1 MTPESKIP
9 VPEQSG
15 FGLQNLPYCVFS
27 TLNGTPKAGMALGDQ
42 IIDLSAL
49 AESGVFDSIHQNL
62 IAVFN
67 QATLNEYIGLGK
79 IITNAV
85 RLKVQTLFTKGNT
98 EVTDIE
104 KYTLPQTEVS
114 YHLPIAIGDYTDFYS
129 SKYHAFNVGVM
140 FRGAENALMPNY
152 LHLPVGYHGR
162 ASSIVVSGTPL
173 HRPWGQ
179 VKPADA
185 DLPTFTTSKQLDFEL
200 EMAYVIGKENG
211 LGNPVTTTEAKD
223 YVFGFMLFN
232 DWSARDIQSWEYVP
246 LGPFLGKNFGSS
258 LAPFIVTAEAL
269 EPAKTDLPT
278 QTPAVLQY
286 LEVDQK
292 SAYDIELEVAIQP
305 NGGEETIISRSNTK
319 YLYWSVQQQIA
330 HHSVNGCNLR
340 IADLYASGTI
350 SAPEET
356 GYGSMLELTWR
367 GTKPL
372 TLSDGTERKFIN
384 DSDTVIMRAYAQ
396 ANGEKIGFGEVT
408 TTILPAIANKWEKI
422 K

>member
-1 MTPESKIP
+1 MVLESKIP
-9 VPEQSG
+9 VPVNSG
-15 FGLQNLPYCVFS
+15 FGIQNLPYCIFRTYGS
-27 TLNGTPKAGMALGDQ
+27 EPRAGMALGDS
-42 IIDLSAL
+42 IIDLGAL
-49 AESGVFDSIHQNL
+49 AQSGIFDGLHSG
-62 IAVFN
+62 IAITLN
-67 QATLNEYIGLGK
+67 EATLNNYISLGK
-79 IITNAV
+79 EITNAV
-85 RLKVQTLFTKGNT
+85 RLKVQALFSVGNA
-98 EVTDIE
+98 ELPDFEQYLFEKDI
-104 KYTLPQTEVS
+104 VIF
-114 YHLPIAIGDYTDFYS
+114 HLPIAIGDYTDFYS
-129 SKYHAFNVGVM
+129 SKYHAYNVGVM

-179 VKPADA
+179 VKPVDA
-185 DLPTFTTSKQLDFEL
+185 TEPIFTTSKQLDFEL

-211 LGNPVTTTEAKD
+211 LGNPVTTSEAAD

-269 EPAKTDLPT
+269 EGAKTDLNT
-278 QTPAVLQY
+278 QEPAVLSY
-286 LEVDQK
+286 LQVEPK
-292 SAYDIELEVAIQP
+292 SAYDIDLEVIIKPEA
-305 NGGEETIISRSNTK
+305 GEETIISKSNTK
-319 YLYWSVQQQIA
+319 YLYWSVTQQIA

-340 IADLYASGTI
+340 IGDLYASGTI

-372 TLSDGTERKFIN
+372 KLSDGTERKFIN

-396 ANGEKIGFGEVT
+396 ANGERIGFGEVA